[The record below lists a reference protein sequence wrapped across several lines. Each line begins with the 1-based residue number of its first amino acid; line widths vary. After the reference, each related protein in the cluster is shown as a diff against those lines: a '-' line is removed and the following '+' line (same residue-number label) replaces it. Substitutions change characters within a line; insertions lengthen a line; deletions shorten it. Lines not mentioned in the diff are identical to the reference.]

1 MKLTILSAWG
11 YIEWR
16 PGSIGIYGFD
26 IIIDSNLKCWLIEVN
41 KCPCMAYS
49 THVTKTLIPLFM
61 EDLAKVIVDKIN
73 DPNCDTGDLE

>member
-1 MKLTILSAWG
+1 
-11 YIEWR
+11 
-16 PGSIGIYGFD
+16 
-26 IIIDSNLKCWLIEVN
+26 LIEVN

>member
-1 MKLTILSAWG
+1 MSEVFENKSNSFELF
-11 YIEWR
+11 
-16 PGSIGIYGFD
+16 GFD
-26 IIIDSNLKCWLIEVN
+26 FMIDENLKCWLIEVN